1 MVVVV
6 EVKTVVVV
14 EEEEEVKVQ
23 QVTEAEVEAEEVGK
37 PRGGGYMVE
46 PSGWSASGTQ
56 CEWRLAATMKRRK
69 GSRTGRLTSMARRRP
84 RAVW

>member
-1 MVVVV
+1 M
-6 EVKTVVVV
+6 KTVVVV
-14 EEEEEVKVQ
+14 VVVVVVVRVQ
-23 QVTEAEVEAEEVGK
+23 QVTEAEVEVEVGRK
-37 PRGGGYMVE
+37 PRGGAYMVE

>member
-1 MVVVV
+1 M
-6 EVKTVVVV
+6 KTVVVV
-14 EEEEEVKVQ
+14 VVVVVVVRVQ
-23 QVTEAEVEAEEVGK
+23 QVTEAEVEVEVGK

-56 CEWRLAATMKRRK
+56 CEWRLAATMNRRK